1 MTNPGKNVHQ
11 KMVPDPF
18 LNLLNNPKQPL
29 HERSS
34 LKNNMFW
41 KRVIKNALKKLTLFF
56 LFDF

>member
-34 LKNNMFW
+34 FKNNMF
-41 KRVIKNALKKLTLFF
+41 
-56 LFDF
+56 